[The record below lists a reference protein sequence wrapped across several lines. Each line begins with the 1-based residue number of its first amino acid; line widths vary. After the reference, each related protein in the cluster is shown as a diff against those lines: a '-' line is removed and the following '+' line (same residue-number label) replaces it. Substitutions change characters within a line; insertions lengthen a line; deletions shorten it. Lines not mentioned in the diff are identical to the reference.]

1 MYKSIIFIVL
11 LSFNLI
17 FFTLI
22 SRQKHLIS
30 ALLCLEGII
39 LFTIIYILIYIN
51 YELIL
56 IIAAIVILLT
66 VSVSRARIG
75 LALLVSI
82 SRKRGN
88 DSRINYIVLIC

>member
-1 MYKSIIFIVL
+1 M
-11 LSFNLI
+11 

-39 LFTIIYILIYIN
+39 LFAIMYIIIYIN
-51 YELIL
+51 YELII

-66 VSVSRARIG
+66 ISVSRARIG
-75 LALLVSI
+75 LTLMVSI

-88 DSRINYIVLIC
+88 DSRINYTVLTC